1 MLDGDTGDC
10 FIDAYPLHSDMVQE
24 SLAPVAAITNL
35 ILGIITIIMS
45 NRDDSK
51 NTHKRFSALLIG
63 WTFIFLAIYHSLES
77 IFDQYYG
84 TIWVTAI
91 DLGLYT
97 YQDITGAD
105 ILALTLM
112 GADTA
117 LNILMLIMALHIPKD
132 IGQGRVWNASILGLI
147 ALYCIVVPPITFI
160 GGIKLMAL
168 QEFVWVTVGVIWIHT
183 YIRGIVLEYKTND
196 ESYRSLS
203 KASAILLVIWLG
215 WQMVWWLS
223 AFTFLN
229 NEWFVS
235 VLSNQPENPP
245 LWWLIS
251 VNFGWSIGAIAISV
265 LFIGEVFRS
274 VKRGTSVES
283 WIVFAIF
290 FIGFMNWI
298 QDYLLLDAYYSC
310 IEGSCDEGSS
320 EIFDLINYLTSGV
333 LIYLIKPLFL
343 VYLMVQF
350 KIINIASEE
359 NRNLMRI
366 MILLILLII
375 SSSIIE
381 LIQSLVPIPQMI
393 SGTILAIGVV
403 FFIGWEEKITSSF
416 LSGGNED
423 DIQSITGDGF
433 TDSMLRNTS
442 VVFSFIAVYIF
453 VVAVIF
459 ANAGVW

>member
-1 MLDGDTGDC
+1 
-10 FIDAYPLHSDMVQE
+10 MVQE

-63 WTFIFLAIYHSLES
+63 WTFIFLAIYHSVES

-84 TIWVTAI
+84 TVWVTAI

-132 IGQGRVWNASILGLI
+132 VGQGRVWNASILGLI
-147 ALYCIVVPPITFI
+147 ALYCIVVPPLTFI

-183 YIRGIVLEYKTND
+183 YIRGIVLEYKTNN

>member
-1 MLDGDTGDC
+1 
-10 FIDAYPLHSDMVQE
+10 MVQE

-63 WTFIFLAIYHSLES
+63 WTFIFLAIYHSVES

-84 TIWVTAI
+84 TVWVTAI

-132 IGQGRVWNASILGLI
+132 VGQGRVWNASILGLI
-147 ALYCIVVPPITFI
+147 ALYCIVVPPLTFI

-203 KASAILLVIWLG
+203 KASVILLVIWLG

>member
-1 MLDGDTGDC
+1 
-10 FIDAYPLHSDMVQE
+10 MVQE

-63 WTFIFLAIYHSLES
+63 WTFIFLAIYHSVES

-84 TIWVTAI
+84 TVWVTAI

-132 IGQGRVWNASILGLI
+132 VGQGRVWNASILGLI
-147 ALYCIVVPPITFI
+147 ALYCIVVPPLTFI

>member
-1 MLDGDTGDC
+1 M
-10 FIDAYPLHSDMVQE
+10 
-24 SLAPVAAITNL
+24 
-35 ILGIITIIMS
+35 
-45 NRDDSK
+45 
-51 NTHKRFSALLIG
+51 
-63 WTFIFLAIYHSLES
+63 
-77 IFDQYYG
+77 
-84 TIWVTAI
+84 
-91 DLGLYT
+91 
-97 YQDITGAD
+97 
-105 ILALTLM
+105 
-112 GADTA
+112 
-117 LNILMLIMALHIPKD
+117 
-132 IGQGRVWNASILGLI
+132 
-147 ALYCIVVPPITFI
+147 
-160 GGIKLMAL
+160 
-168 QEFVWVTVGVIWIHT
+168 GVIWIHT
-183 YIRGIVLEYKTND
+183 YIRGIVLEYKTNN

>member
-1 MLDGDTGDC
+1 
-10 FIDAYPLHSDMVQE
+10 MVQE

-63 WTFIFLAIYHSLES
+63 WTFIFLAIYHSVES

-84 TIWVTAI
+84 TVWVTAI

-132 IGQGRVWNASILGLI
+132 VGQGRVWNASILGLI
-147 ALYCIVVPPITFI
+147 ALYCIVVPPLTFI

-168 QEFVWVTVGVIWIHT
+168 QEFVWVTVGVIWIPT

>member
-1 MLDGDTGDC
+1 
-10 FIDAYPLHSDMVQE
+10 MVQE

-63 WTFIFLAIYHSLES
+63 WTFIFLAIYHSVES

-84 TIWVTAI
+84 TVWVTAI

-132 IGQGRVWNASILGLI
+132 VGQGRVWNASILGLI
-147 ALYCIVVPPITFI
+147 ALYCIVVPPLTFI

-203 KASAILLVIWLG
+203 KASVILLVIWLG

-442 VVFSFIAVYIF
+442 VVFSFIAVYIV

>member
-1 MLDGDTGDC
+1 
-10 FIDAYPLHSDMVQE
+10 MVQE

-45 NRDDSK
+45 NRDESK

-132 IGQGRVWNASILGLI
+132 IGQGRMWNASILGLI
-147 ALYCIVVPPITFI
+147 ALYCILVPPLTFI

-168 QEFVWVTVGVIWIHT
+168 QEFVWVTVGVVWIHT

-203 KASAILLVIWLG
+203 KASAILLVIWFG

-310 IEGSCDEGSS
+310 IEGSCDEDSS

-442 VVFSFIAVYIF
+442 VVFTFIAVYIF

>member
-1 MLDGDTGDC
+1 
-10 FIDAYPLHSDMVQE
+10 MVQE

-51 NTHKRFSALLIG
+51 NSHKRFSALLIG
-63 WTFIFLAIYHSLES
+63 WTFIFLAIYHSVES
-77 IFDQYYG
+77 IYDQYYS

-91 DLGLYT
+91 DLGLYNYKGVT
-97 YQDITGAD
+97 GQDL
-105 ILALTLM
+105 LALTLM
-112 GADTA
+112 GTDTA

-132 IGQGRVWNASILGLI
+132 IGQGKAWNAGILGII
-147 ALYCIVVPPITFI
+147 AVYCIVVPPLTFI

-168 QEFVWVTVGVIWIHT
+168 QEFVWVAVGVIWIHT
-183 YIRGIVLEYKTND
+183 YIRGIVKEHTTD
-196 ESYRSLS
+196 DVRYRSLS
-203 KASAILLVIWLG
+203 KASAILLIIWLG

-235 VLSNQPENPP
+235 VLTNQAENPP

-274 VKRGTSVES
+274 AKRGTSVES

-290 FIGFMNWI
+290 FIGFLNWI

-333 LIYLIKPLFL
+333 LIYLTKPLFL

-350 KIINIASEE
+350 KIINITSEE

-381 LIQSLVPIPQMI
+381 LIQSLVPIPQMV

-416 LSGGNED
+416 LSGGNKD
-423 DIQSITGDGF
+423 DVKAITGDGF
-433 TDSMLRNTS
+433 ADSMLRNTS
-442 VVFSFIAVYIF
+442 VLFTFIAVYIF
-453 VVAVIF
+453 VIAVIF
-459 ANAGVW
+459 ANAGV

>member
-1 MLDGDTGDC
+1 MHIRSSHYGT
-10 FIDAYPLHSDMVQE
+10 
-24 SLAPVAAITNL
+24 APVAAITNL

-63 WTFIFLAIYHSLES
+63 WTFIFLAIYHSVES

-132 IGQGRVWNASILGLI
+132 VGQGRVWNASILGLI
-147 ALYCIVVPPITFI
+147 ALYCIVVPPLTFI

-203 KASAILLVIWLG
+203 KASVILLVIWLG

>member
-1 MLDGDTGDC
+1 
-10 FIDAYPLHSDMVQE
+10 MVQE

-45 NRDDSK
+45 NRDDST

-63 WTFIFLAIYHSLES
+63 WTFIFLAIYHSIES

-91 DLGLYT
+91 DLGLYS

-105 ILALTLM
+105 LLALTLM

-117 LNILMLIMALHIPKD
+117 LNVLMLIMALHIPKD
-132 IGQGRVWNASILGLI
+132 IGQGRIWNASILGII
-147 ALYCIVVPPITFI
+147 ALYCVLVPPLTFI

-168 QEFVWVTVGVIWIHT
+168 QEFVWVTVGIIWIHT
-183 YIRGIVLEYKTND
+183 YIRGIVLEHKTND
-196 ESYRSLS
+196 ARHRSLS

-310 IEGSCDEGSS
+310 IEGSCDEGSTD
-320 EIFDLINYLTSGV
+320 IFDLINYLTSGV
-333 LIYLIKPLFL
+333 LVYLIKPLFL

-350 KIINIASEE
+350 KIINISSEE

-442 VVFSFIAVYIF
+442 VLFTFIAVYIF

-459 ANAGVW
+459 ANPGV

>member
-1 MLDGDTGDC
+1 
-10 FIDAYPLHSDMVQE
+10 
-24 SLAPVAAITNL
+24 
-35 ILGIITIIMS
+35 
-45 NRDDSK
+45 
-51 NTHKRFSALLIG
+51 
-63 WTFIFLAIYHSLES
+63 
-77 IFDQYYG
+77 
-84 TIWVTAI
+84 
-91 DLGLYT
+91 
-97 YQDITGAD
+97 
-105 ILALTLM
+105 
-112 GADTA
+112 
-117 LNILMLIMALHIPKD
+117 
-132 IGQGRVWNASILGLI
+132 
-147 ALYCIVVPPITFI
+147 
-160 GGIKLMAL
+160 
-168 QEFVWVTVGVIWIHT
+168 
-183 YIRGIVLEYKTND
+183 
-196 ESYRSLS
+196 
-203 KASAILLVIWLG
+203 
-215 WQMVWWLS
+215 
-223 AFTFLN
+223 
-229 NEWFVS
+229 
-235 VLSNQPENPP
+235 
-245 LWWLIS
+245 
-251 VNFGWSIGAIAISV
+251 
-265 LFIGEVFRS
+265 
-274 VKRGTSVES
+274 
-283 WIVFAIF
+283 
-290 FIGFMNWI
+290 MNWI

-310 IEGSCDEGSS
+310 IEGSCDEDSS

-442 VVFSFIAVYIF
+442 VVFTFIAVYIF

>member
-1 MLDGDTGDC
+1 
-10 FIDAYPLHSDMVQE
+10 MVQE

-203 KASAILLVIWLG
+203 KASVILLVIWLG

>member
-1 MLDGDTGDC
+1 
-10 FIDAYPLHSDMVQE
+10 MVQE

-63 WTFIFLAIYHSLES
+63 WTFIFLAIYHSVES

-84 TIWVTAI
+84 TVWVTAI

-132 IGQGRVWNASILGLI
+132 VGQGRVWNASILGLI
-147 ALYCIVVPPITFI
+147 ALYCIVVPPLTFI

-183 YIRGIVLEYKTND
+183 YIRGIVLEYKTNN

-203 KASAILLVIWLG
+203 KASVILLVIWLG

>member
-1 MLDGDTGDC
+1 
-10 FIDAYPLHSDMVQE
+10 MVQE

>member
-1 MLDGDTGDC
+1 
-10 FIDAYPLHSDMVQE
+10 MVQE

-183 YIRGIVLEYKTND
+183 YIRGIVLEYKTNN

>member
-1 MLDGDTGDC
+1 
-10 FIDAYPLHSDMVQE
+10 MVQE

-63 WTFIFLAIYHSLES
+63 WTFIFLAIYHSVES

-84 TIWVTAI
+84 TVWVTAI

-147 ALYCIVVPPITFI
+147 ALYCIVVPPLTFI

-203 KASAILLVIWLG
+203 KASVILLVIWLG

>member
-1 MLDGDTGDC
+1 M
-10 FIDAYPLHSDMVQE
+10 AQE

-35 ILGIITIIMS
+35 ILGIITITMS

-63 WTFIFLAIYHSLES
+63 WTFIFLAIYHSVES

-84 TIWVTAI
+84 PVWVTAI

-97 YQDITGAD
+97 YRDITGAD
-105 ILALTLM
+105 LLALTLM
-112 GADTA
+112 GADSA
-117 LNILMLIMALHIPKD
+117 LNVLMLIMALHIPKD
-132 IGQGRVWNASILGLI
+132 IGQGKAWNATILAII
-147 ALYCIVVPPITFI
+147 ALYCIIVPPMTFI
-160 GGIKLMAL
+160 GGIKMMAL

-183 YIRGIVLEYKTND
+183 YIRGIVLEHTTND
-196 ESYRSLS
+196 ERHRSLS

-274 VKRGTSVES
+274 VNRGTSAES

-310 IEGSCDEGSS
+310 IEGNCDEGSS

-343 VYLMVQF
+343 VYLMVRF
-350 KIINIASEE
+350 KIINISSEE

-381 LIQSLVPIPQMI
+381 LIQSLVPIPQMV

-423 DIQSITGDGF
+423 DIQAITGDGF

-442 VVFSFIAVYIF
+442 VLFTFIAVYIF

-459 ANAGVW
+459 ANAGV

>member
-1 MLDGDTGDC
+1 
-10 FIDAYPLHSDMVQE
+10 MVQE

-63 WTFIFLAIYHSLES
+63 WTFIFLAIYHSVES

-84 TIWVTAI
+84 TVWVTAI

-132 IGQGRVWNASILGLI
+132 VGQGRVWNASILGLI
-147 ALYCIVVPPITFI
+147 ALYCIVVPPLTFI

-203 KASAILLVIWLG
+203 KASVILLVIWLG

-223 AFTFLN
+223 AFSFLN

>member
-1 MLDGDTGDC
+1 
-10 FIDAYPLHSDMVQE
+10 MVQE

-63 WTFIFLAIYHSLES
+63 WTFIFLAIYHSVES

-84 TIWVTAI
+84 TVWVTAI

-132 IGQGRVWNASILGLI
+132 VGQGRVWNASILGLI
-147 ALYCIVVPPITFI
+147 ALYCIVVPPLTFI

-203 KASAILLVIWLG
+203 KASVILLVIWLG

-375 SSSIIE
+375 SSIIIE

-442 VVFSFIAVYIF
+442 VVFSFIAVYIV

>member
-1 MLDGDTGDC
+1 
-10 FIDAYPLHSDMVQE
+10 MVQE

-63 WTFIFLAIYHSLES
+63 WTFIFLAIYHSVEG

-84 TIWVTAI
+84 TVWVTAI

-132 IGQGRVWNASILGLI
+132 VGQGRVWNASILGLI
-147 ALYCIVVPPITFI
+147 ALYCIVVPPLTFI

-203 KASAILLVIWLG
+203 KASVILLVIWLG

>member
-1 MLDGDTGDC
+1 
-10 FIDAYPLHSDMVQE
+10 MVQE

-63 WTFIFLAIYHSLES
+63 WTFIFLAIYHSVES

-84 TIWVTAI
+84 TVWVTAI

-132 IGQGRVWNASILGLI
+132 VGQGRVWNASILGLI
-147 ALYCIVVPPITFI
+147 ALYCIVVPPLTFI

-168 QEFVWVTVGVIWIHT
+168 QEFVWVTVGIIWIHT
-183 YIRGIVLEYKTND
+183 YIRGIVLEHKTND
-196 ESYRSLS
+196 ARHRSLS

-310 IEGSCDEGSS
+310 IEGSCDEGSTD
-320 EIFDLINYLTSGV
+320 IFDLINYLTSGV
-333 LIYLIKPLFL
+333 LVYLIKPLFL

-350 KIINIASEE
+350 KIINISSEE

-442 VVFSFIAVYIF
+442 VLFTFIAVYIF

-459 ANAGVW
+459 ANAGV

>member
-1 MLDGDTGDC
+1 
-10 FIDAYPLHSDMVQE
+10 MVQE

-147 ALYCIVVPPITFI
+147 ALYCILVPPLTFI

-168 QEFVWVTVGVIWIHT
+168 QEFVWVTVGVVWIHT

-203 KASAILLVIWLG
+203 KASAILLVIWFG

-310 IEGSCDEGSS
+310 IEGSCDEDSS

-423 DIQSITGDGF
+423 DGQSITGDGF

-442 VVFSFIAVYIF
+442 VVFTFIAVYIF